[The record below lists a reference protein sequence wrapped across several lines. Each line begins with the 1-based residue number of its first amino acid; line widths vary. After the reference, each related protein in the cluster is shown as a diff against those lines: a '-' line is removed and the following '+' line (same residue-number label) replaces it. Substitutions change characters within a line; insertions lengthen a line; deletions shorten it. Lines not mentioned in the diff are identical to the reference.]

1 MLRNLLISLFCLGFC
16 GCSSSSVDDAL
27 DIIDGPERKPIDT
40 SILGTN
46 AFVND
51 ARFGSISRQ
60 FLEVRDT
67 LKLRYVRVLFAW
79 NDDVQSSPD
88 APPNFSFYDAI
99 LDEMPAGLEALVVI
113 TGIPS
118 WMRDSANWPSG
129 DPRSAFVERWVR
141 RVVARY
147 GTNPKVVGWEIWNEP
162 NIPSDPDTATLE
174 LRDNP
179 ENYVELLARA
189 YSVAKDIAP
198 SKLVLNG
205 ATTAINQNFPG
216 TLNYNR
222 QMRDAGAL
230 SFTDR
235 WNIHYYGQQFENVVR
250 DGGVEDFLNGLG
262 KGVWITESGAQGVN
276 NQLRYGEE
284 TWPFLQERIP
294 SIERIYQ
301 YQFTEA
307 SDATSTYGLRNLNGA
322 MPISDLYVFLR
333 DR

>member
-307 SDATSTYGLRNLNGA
+307 SDATSTHGLRNLNGA